1 MRPWSSARVTAG
13 ATVVML
19 LSLSTFGQSTPP
31 ELAAPE
37 TYDVPGDAQVAV
49 IELGKR
55 ICMLAEHD
63 PTPLVRV
70 YGDGRVHVHW
80 PRSTRLAGDY
90 EVRLTGEELRQL
102 VDAMVVDGVTSF
114 DGDAVGEEI
123 ERVEAERQNQ
133 RAKSGK
139 VRTVSHISDC
149 VWTTVVLRLSIPG
162 AEDGGTTLEEYTAR
176 WNNLRGYAVYYP
188 EVDALQGLR
197 RAEAALSAIAERTD
211 LERVEHD

>member
-1 MRPWSSARVTAG
+1 MKPRISARMTAG
-13 ATVVML
+13 VAVVML
-19 LSLSTFGQSTPP
+19 LSLSTLGQPAP
-31 ELAAPE
+31 KAPE
-37 TYDVPGDAQVAV
+37 APDTYEVPDDPQVVV
-49 IELGKR
+49 IELRKR

-63 PTPLVRV
+63 PIPLVRV

-90 EVRLTGEELRQL
+90 EARLSSEEVRQL
-102 VDAMVVDGVTSF
+102 IDAMVADGVASF

-123 ERVEAERQNQ
+123 ERVEAERQKQ

-139 VRTVSHISDC
+139 ARTVSHISDC
-149 VWTTVVLRLSIPG
+149 VWTTVMLRLSIPG
-162 AEDGGTTLEEYTAR
+162 AEEGGTTLEEYTAR